1 MIEAIELRI
10 GNWIHLKAD
19 TLSGSVNENAKVIEL
34 AQDYI
39 KTDISK
45 SYQLP
50 SYEIYGI
57 DITPEILEICKFEKD
72 EDFIRTTYKLGDI
85 YLRDYG
91 SWKLEN
97 KIGVPLYHV
106 SIDYLHQLQNLY
118 FALTGT
124 ELSIEL

>member
-1 MIEAIELRI
+1 MIQPIELRI

-19 TLSGSVNENAKVIEL
+19 TLSGSVDENAKVIEL
-34 AQDYI
+34 TQDYI
-39 KTDISK
+39 RTDISK
-45 SYQLP
+45 SFQLP

-57 DITPEILEICKFEKD
+57 NITPGILEMCRFEKE
-72 EDFIRTTYKLGDI
+72 EDFARTTYKLGDI

-97 KIGVPLYHV
+97 KIGISLYHV